1 MVFDE
6 GAGPSSAINDN
17 ENSADTNQRKER
29 EIQVKK
35 PPAPTLL
42 QSYKQNWKPAN
53 NHFNRY
59 SDVRPRDERRPT
71 VIDLANQPDVL
82 GRINGW
88 KVHHLGSQ
96 LEDMVNFFK
105 VLILKTLPLK
115 RYIFLGFL
123 RDGDTGTTK

>member
-1 MVFDE
+1 MSFSPTFREAAAALAAAASKAAMVFDE
-6 GAGPSSAINDN
+6 GAGPSSALDH
-17 ENSADTNQRKER
+17 ENTIETNPRKER
-29 EIQVKK
+29 EVQVKK

-88 KVHHLGSQ
+88 KVHHLASQ
-96 LEDMVNFFK
+96 LEDMV
-105 VLILKTLPLK
+105 
-115 RYIFLGFL
+115 RQ
-123 RDGDTGTTK
+123 